1 MEWRQ
6 KTHKGKQNKLAEEYV
21 SYKGKGKI
29 PEEQL
34 SEVKLGN
41 LPEKEFRITIV
52 KMIQDLRKR
61 MAVQSEE
68 TQEMFNKEI
77 EDLKNNQTLMNTVT
91 ETKNALEGIN
101 SRINEAEEQKSELE
115 DRLVE
120 IATVE
125 QIKKKRHEGSLWDLW
140 NEEKNRKDQRN

>member
-1 MEWRQ
+1 M
-6 KTHKGKQNKLAEEYV
+6 
-21 SYKGKGKI
+21 
-29 PEEQL
+29 
-34 SEVKLGN
+34 
-41 LPEKEFRITIV
+41 IV
-52 KMIQDLRKR
+52 RMIQDLRKR

-140 NEEKNRKDQRN
+140 NEEKNRKDQ

>member
-1 MEWRQ
+1 
-6 KTHKGKQNKLAEEYV
+6 
-21 SYKGKGKI
+21 
-29 PEEQL
+29 
-34 SEVKLGN
+34 
-41 LPEKEFRITIV
+41 
-52 KMIQDLRKR
+52 
-61 MAVQSEE
+61 
-68 TQEMFNKEI
+68 
-77 EDLKNNQTLMNTVT
+77 MNTVT

-140 NEEKNRKDQRN
+140 NEEKNRKDQ

>member
-1 MEWRQ
+1 MKEQ
-6 KTHKGKQNKLAEEYV
+6 DKP
-21 SYKGKGKI
+21 

-68 TQEMFNKEI
+68 TQEMFNEEI

-140 NEEKNRKDQRN
+140 NEEKNRKDQ

>member
-1 MEWRQ
+1 MKEQ
-6 KTHKGKQNKLAEEYV
+6 DKT
-21 SYKGKGKI
+21 

-68 TQEMFNKEI
+68 TQEMFNEEI

-91 ETKNALEGIN
+91 EMKNALEGIN
-101 SRINEAEEQKSELE
+101 SRINEVEEQKSELE

>member
-1 MEWRQ
+1 MKEQ
-6 KTHKGKQNKLAEEYV
+6 DKT
-21 SYKGKGKI
+21 

-68 TQEMFNKEI
+68 TQEMFNEEI

>member
-1 MEWRQ
+1 MKEQ
-6 KTHKGKQNKLAEEYV
+6 DKT
-21 SYKGKGKI
+21 

-68 TQEMFNKEI
+68 TQEMFNEEI

-91 ETKNALEGIN
+91 EMKNALEGLN
-101 SRINEAEEQKSELE
+101 SRINEVEEQKSELE